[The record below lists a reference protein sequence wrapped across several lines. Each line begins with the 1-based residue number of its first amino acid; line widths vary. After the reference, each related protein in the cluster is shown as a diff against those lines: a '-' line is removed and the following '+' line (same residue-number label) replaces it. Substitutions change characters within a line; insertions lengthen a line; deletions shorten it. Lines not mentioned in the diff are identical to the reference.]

1 MDHFSQPIEKFTKRV
16 KSARSVYIL
25 CVFCQLA
32 MTAYNILSVGVLLA
46 RESLD
51 TKSLLGLI
59 ERRWWRKTQTSQ
71 GKWGEKRRMMMLL
84 ARLLMMWVWAVGRP
98 ELLSFFFSCTPFLMI
113 NFTKHFCSLK
123 KNPSFITHPAYNKV
137 RGAAGLCDS
146 DRGNTAPLSVGRAQ
160 LAALLLGSGH
170 WYHPG
175 RRDGPGQDYPNH
187 CLSLLT
193 L

>member
-1 MDHFSQPIEKFTKRV
+1 MTWTSQSLASIRQLTGDTGRTELKKTKTKNIQNRESLYILLVHFWINLDHWWIDGWMDHFSQPIEKFTKRV

-71 GKWGEKRRMMMLL
+71 GKWEEKRRMMMLL

-123 KNPSFITHPAYNKV
+123 KTLPS
-137 RGAAGLCDS
+137 
-146 DRGNTAPLSVGRAQ
+146 
-160 LAALLLGSGH
+160 
-170 WYHPG
+170 
-175 RRDGPGQDYPNH
+175 
-187 CLSLLT
+187 
-193 L
+193 